1 MSTCCRILRMVFM
14 NEASFYRYVSFYLT
28 KYALGIQR
36 CAQYTLKMH
45 FFNRIVTLLRQSIS
59 ECQFAFFFR
68 LFQNYILCIR
78 CMCSLLLLLS
88 AAFMP
93 FIGKQCKMCE
103 FLSTF
108 VAVII
113 FYYCKWFYPAKHV
126 KCIVRAIVHTFKY
139 SSTVAKIAIKYS
151 PRCEIVL
158 TLKPITT
165 NQWNAGN
172 WSKGTRETHFTCTF
186 FSLRRLWCWEGNFN
200 ASLHFITFYNA
211 KTMCLL
217 QRCQKFHFL
226 LPHTCEKSLEL

>member
-139 SSTVAKIAIKYS
+139 SSTVAKIAQ
-151 PRCEIVL
+151 VL
-158 TLKPITT
+158 PEVWNCANAQANHNESMKCRKLK
-165 NQWNAGN
+165 QRH
-172 WSKGTRETHFTCTF
+172 TRNSLHMHFF
-186 FSLRRLWCWEGNFN
+186 FAPSFMMLRR
-200 ASLHFITFYNA
+200 
-211 KTMCLL
+211 
-217 QRCQKFHFL
+217 KF
-226 LPHTCEKSLEL
+226 